1 MTFYYRYLT
10 AGSVAT
16 KVLLD
21 DREPLS
27 VARTTSQSVNNST
40 AFVAD
45 TTLLLPLAANS
56 TYHVSAM
63 FVVSGP
69 QAADWKQQWTAP
81 AGAAGTRFTH
91 GPSTGATSVR
101 DNNVNFRSAS
111 LTTTLSYN
119 TDGSEPSAIR
129 EEIWLTTSGTAG
141 NLTLTWAQ
149 LVATVGNT
157 TVQAGSW
164 MSAQRVV

>member
-16 KVLLD
+16 KALLD

-45 TTLLLPLAANS
+45 NTLLLPLVANS

-69 QAADWKQQWTAP
+69 SGANWKQQWSSP
-81 AGAAGTRFTH
+81 AGSAGTRFTH

-101 DNNVNFRSAS
+101 DNNVNFRSAP
-111 LTTTLSYN
+111 LTTSLSYN
-119 TDGSEPSAIR
+119 TDGSESSAIR
-129 EEIWLTTSGTAG
+129 EEIWLTTAGTAG

-149 LVATVGNT
+149 LTATVGNT
-157 TVQAGSW
+157 SVLAGSW

>member
-1 MTFYYRYLT
+1 MTTYYRYLK
-10 AGSVAT
+10 AGEVAT
-16 KVLLD
+16 KALLD
-21 DREPLS
+21 DHEPLS
-27 VARTTSQSVNNST
+27 VVRTGSQNVNNST
-40 AFVAD
+40 MFVAD
-45 TTLLLPLAANS
+45 NTLLLPLAANS
-56 TYHVSAM
+56 TYHVSAV

-69 QAADWKQQWTAP
+69 SGANWKQQWTAP

-101 DNNVNFRSAS
+101 DNNVNFRSAP
-111 LTTTLSYN
+111 LTTSLSYN

-129 EEIWLTTSGTAG
+129 EEIWLTTAGTAG

-149 LVATVGNT
+149 LAATVGNT
-157 TVQAGSW
+157 TMQPGSW